1 MGLPSRIQLMQLGK
15 VILLQGISSA
25 GKSTLAAAM
34 QLALEEHWW
43 MFEADDITRMQ
54 ATSERSGW
62 WQLTPEEK
70 PHSSWNS
77 DQRLK
82 QWLAGYFGCIAT
94 IAKSGSNVIAV
105 GGWLQTEWLLE
116 LAASLEEIEAY
127 CVGVYCSAEEAERR
141 EMARGDRHVGYSRN
155 QLDLVHTHAPYDAH
169 VDTEFQTAEECV
181 HVIEQMLFHPP
192 NQPFFERIRKMKG
205 E

>member
-116 LAASLEEIEAY
+116 LAASLEGIEAY
-127 CVGVYCSAEEAERR
+127 CVGVYCSAEEA
-141 EMARGDRHVGYSRN
+141 
-155 QLDLVHTHAPYDAH
+155 
-169 VDTEFQTAEECV
+169 
-181 HVIEQMLFHPP
+181 
-192 NQPFFERIRKMKG
+192 
-205 E
+205 